1 MTFRNFKFDDTFSSR
16 IAYDVTLQPTPSTA
30 VERSCLVQEMV
41 LILLLPMPTTA
52 LVAYA
57 WIVKHMD
64 ISRNWKPHH
73 GPVRSVTLYW
83 INPHAM
89 VYGILGQ
96 LALVALLVHSIVMW
110 LCGWIK

>member
-1 MTFRNFKFDDTFSSR
+1 
-16 IAYDVTLQPTPSTA
+16 
-30 VERSCLVQEMV
+30 
-41 LILLLPMPTTA
+41 MPTTA

-57 WIVKHMD
+57 GIVKHMD

-73 GPVRSVTLYW
+73 SPVRSVTLYW

-96 LALVALLVHSIVMW
+96 LALVALLVHSIVM
-110 LCGWIK
+110 CYVVG

>member
-1 MTFRNFKFDDTFSSR
+1 
-16 IAYDVTLQPTPSTA
+16 
-30 VERSCLVQEMV
+30 MV
-41 LILLLPMPTTA
+41 LLLLLPMPTTTA

-57 WIVKHMD
+57 GIVKHMC

-96 LALVALLVHSIVMW
+96 LALVALLVHSIVM
-110 LCGWIK
+110 CYVVG